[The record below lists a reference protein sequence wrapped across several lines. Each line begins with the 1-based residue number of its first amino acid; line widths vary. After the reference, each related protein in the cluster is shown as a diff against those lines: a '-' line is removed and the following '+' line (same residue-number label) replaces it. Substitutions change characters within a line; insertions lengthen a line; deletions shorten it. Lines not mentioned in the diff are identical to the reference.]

1 MAETKRTF
9 VAGKMNMDID
19 ERMLPDGQYR
29 SASNI
34 TIEATGGSNMGAA
47 QNALG
52 NERLFNIADF
62 LSKHKGITITG
73 AKTIGAVKYEP
84 LSLLYWFVTA
94 DQFDGIFEYN
104 QKTNTTSLILGSTTD
119 QLKFDSLSLITGVN
133 YIYSDEGSYLF
144 WTDNLNPPRRINIT
158 RVREYSV
165 NDTRINID
173 IDVILRP
180 PLNSPKIV
188 LGIDSDPSTNLEEKF
203 LYFSYRYKYI
213 DNEFSSM
220 APFSALAFDAKSISF
235 DPNTGDN
242 VGMLNKYNLVNI
254 HFETGNEFVKEIQIL
269 VRDTRSLNV
278 MIVETLNKVDE
289 VIPNNSTSSFVFRN
303 NKIYTTLTSDQVTR
317 MFDNVPLKA
326 QAQEIIGN
334 RLIYG
339 NYTQFRDVPSL
350 KYAVDFSSYKYTP
363 EELLT
368 TPKPTFRSDRD
379 YEVGIVY
386 GDEYGRLTTVLT
398 SKQSNTSNSSSNSV
412 YIPPANSST
421 ANLLKT
427 TIKSLPP
434 SWATNYR
441 LYIKQAKK
449 EYYNLFPISFQ
460 ISGQYRYLQISD
472 SERDKVSVGQ
482 YIIFK
487 TANTTAPHSKT
498 KFKVREI
505 ELKTLGQINAG
516 SPAGLYIKIKPDAI
530 SNASFFVAPIA
541 NTQQSPVNPTIG
553 QDPALDSWV
562 SAGTCNASSNR
573 TEEPYSVN
581 SFIQSNLHENGL
593 FYDTVHYR
601 VGSDF
606 FTASQNGAAILTMVA
621 TTNGKTFRR
630 DLRLKVKIVND
641 PANPNS
647 SAATHF
653 SLNSNVNDQNNW
665 SYPTAITSVQPG
677 GLNVNTNANGFMS
690 SQNTPVRL
698 YFPTVGTYT
707 LGDVY
712 VFNVRARVNETSPV
726 NIRIPS
732 AAGNPGLPLQ
742 PFSGSSQN
750 YNISSNFSSD
760 DYKGTCVVGLK
771 GPIYT
776 GAIITITLKEFWG
789 DSATEVVS
797 AFVTTTAPSSRMY
810 PSFEEYWYEEF
821 IFSGQDLGVNGFSKD
836 NAAFRYCHS
845 FTYSAGG
852 PSGQTLGQGTSEVTL
867 NGIQNNYYST
877 LFYPANANKAKANN
891 SLVFC
896 KRSKYTGEASLVQ
909 SLIPKYIF
917 ETEPIEVDTDI
928 FYETTKTYPIINN
941 FHKVG
946 WQYYSISNVGTLY
959 TFNSIYPHYFVSSQ
973 NIWINGTMYPI
984 NSIVDGKTIKVILA
998 TAPSATGSI
1007 YSTLI
1012 ESDQTSSTDATVVL
1026 NNDTQNTEY
1035 NAFCYGNGLESDRIR
1050 DSFNNTTIK
1059 YSIRAS
1065 SIIDDYEQ
1073 EDKFASL
1080 TYSGIY
1086 RGDSSINRLNEFN
1099 LSLANFKNLDKD
1111 YGSIQKIYARD
1122 SDLLV
1127 LHEDK
1132 ITSVLFGKNL
1142 LVDALGGGQV
1152 ASIPEVLGNQV
1163 PYQLDNGI
1171 SNDPASFAV
1180 NSDNIYFTD
1189 AKRGVVIEMIGNQGI
1204 MEISSKGM
1212 RNYFRDTLTSN
1223 INTQKI
1229 GAYDPYYN
1237 MYSLTT
1243 NNTSN
1248 HKCILSLSKPSTTF
1262 SNKRGVISKIFLFNI
1277 LSIESWTIELID
1289 NGFGTDWLVDFLD
1302 SGTGAQNITAYPK
1315 NILNTVPPPTSTST
1329 TSTSTTTSTTSTST
1343 STTTTTTTTPC
1354 ASFLRSMIVRV
1365 NYCGSYID
1373 HLVTEIRYKTIRN
1386 SVLIIKSK

>member
-29 SASNI
+29 SANNI
-34 TIEATGGSNMGAA
+34 TVEATGGFNMGAA
-47 QNALG
+47 QNAMG
-52 NERLFNIADF
+52 NIKIFDINVYLQT
-62 LSKHKGITITG
+62 LGITITG
-73 AKTIGAVKYEP
+73 AKTIGAVVHEP
-84 LSLLYWFVTA
+84 LNLIYWFISSSG
-94 DQFDGIFEYN
+94 FDGIFEYN
-104 QKTNTTSLILGSTTD
+104 QKTNVTSLVLGSTTN
-119 QLKFDSLSLITGVN
+119 QLNFDATALITGVN
-133 YIYSDEGSYLF
+133 YLPSEDGGFLF

-158 RVREYSV
+158 RTKSYLI
-165 NDTRINID
+165 NDSRINID

-188 LGIDSDPSTNLEEKF
+188 LGKDSDNITSTNLEEKF

-220 APFSALAFDAKSISF
+220 APFSALAFYAKPLSF
-235 DPNTGDN
+235 DPTTGDN
-242 VGMLNKYNLVNI
+242 IGMLNEYNLVELF
-254 HFETGNEFVKEIQIL
+254 FETGNEFVKEIQLL

-289 VIPNNSTSSFVFRN
+289 GISNNSTASFTFRN

-350 KYAVDFSSYKYTP
+350 NYTVDFASYAYTP
-363 EELLT
+363 EQLLT
-368 TPKPTFRSDRD
+368 DPKPTFRSDRD

-398 SKQSNTSNSSSNSV
+398 SKESNTSNNSTNSV
-412 YIPPANSST
+412 YIPPKQSST

-449 EYYNLFPISFQ
+449 EYYSLFPISFQ
-460 ISGQYRYLQISD
+460 ISGQYRYLQISESD
-472 SERDKVSVGQ
+472 RDKVSVGQ
-482 YIIFK
+482 YVIFK
-487 TANTTAPHSKT
+487 TANTTATHSNK
-498 KFKVREI
+498 KFKVLEI
-505 ELKTLGQINAG
+505 ELKTLGQLNAG

-541 NTQQSPVNPTIG
+541 STQQSQVNPTTG
-553 QDPALDSWV
+553 QDPALN
-562 SAGTCNASSNR
+562 NAC
-573 TEEPYSVN
+573 TASVN
-581 SFIQSNLHENGL
+581 TTKVPYKANSFVQSNLHINGL

-606 FTASQNGAAILTMVA
+606 FTASQNGAAILTMQA
-621 TTNGKTFRR
+621 TAPGITFKR

-647 SAATHF
+647 SEATHF

-677 GLNVNTNANGFMS
+677 GLNVNANASEFMS
-690 SQNTPVRL
+690 SQDTPVRL
-698 YFPTVGTYT
+698 YFPATNNYT

-712 VFNVRARVNETSPV
+712 VFNVRARSNETSQSDANV
-726 NIRIPS
+726 RIPS
-732 AAGNPGLPLQ
+732 AAGNPGLPFGE
-742 PFSGSSQN
+742 FSGSQQIYDIN
-750 YNISSNFSSD
+750 SNFSSS
-760 DYKGTCVVGLK
+760 DYEGTCIVGFK

-776 GAIITITLKEFWG
+776 GAIIKITLKEFEG
-789 DSATEVVS
+789 HSATDVVS
-797 AFVTTTAPSSRMY
+797 TFTTTTAPSSRMY

-821 IFSGQDLGVNGFSKD
+821 IFSGQNLGVDGYSKD
-836 NAAFRYCHS
+836 NAAFRYCSS
-845 FTYSAGG
+845 FTYYAGG
-852 PSGQTLGQGTSEVTL
+852 PSGQTVGEGTTQVTL
-867 NGIQNNYYST
+867 NGVQNDYYST
-877 LFYPANANKAKANN
+877 LFYPADAKKAKA
-891 SLVFC
+891 SGALIAC
-896 KRSKYTGEASLVQ
+896 LRSKYTAEGSLTQ

-941 FHKVG
+941 LHKVG

-959 TFNSIYPHYFVSSQ
+959 TFNSNYPHYFVENQ
-973 NIWINGTMYPI
+973 NIWINGTMYSI
-984 NSIVDGKTIKVILA
+984 SSIVNGKTIKVTLA
-998 TAPSATGSI
+998 VAPSATGSI
-1007 YSTLI
+1007 YSTAI
-1012 ESDQTSSTDATVVL
+1012 ESDQTSSINANVVL

-1050 DSFNNTTIK
+1050 DSFNNTIIK

-1073 EDKFASL
+1073 EEKFASL
-1080 TYSGIY
+1080 SYSGVY
-1086 RGDSSINRLNEFN
+1086 RGDSSINKLNEFN
-1099 LSLANFKNLDKD
+1099 LSTANFKNLEKD
-1111 YGSIQKIYARD
+1111 YGSIQKLYTRD

-1127 LHEDK
+1127 LHQDK

-1163 PYQLDNGI
+1163 PYDVDNGI

-1180 NSDNIYFTD
+1180 NSNNLYFTD
-1189 AKRGVVIEMIGNQGI
+1189 AKRGVVIEIMGNQGV

-1212 RNYFRDTLTSN
+1212 RNYFRDLLTEN
-1223 INTQKI
+1223 VYRQKI

-1237 MYSLTT
+1237 MYTLST
-1243 NNTSN
+1243 NEIKNTP
-1248 HKCILSLSKPSTTF
+1248 CLLSISRNNLVF
-1262 SNKRGVISKIFLFNI
+1262 SNNGSVATIYLFAISSNVD
-1277 LSIESWTIELID
+1277 WTLQLISVD
-1289 NGFGTDWLVDFLD
+1289 GAGTDWIILNTM
-1302 SGTGAQNITAYPK
+1302 SGSGPANITASPS
-1315 NILNTVPPPTSTST
+1315 IVNTTLPRT
-1329 TSTSTTTSTTSTST
+1329 
-1343 STTTTTTTTPC
+1343 
-1354 ASFLRSMIVRV
+1354 MQIRV
-1365 NYCGSYID
+1365 NYCGVYQTFT
-1373 HLVTEIRYKTIRN
+1373 LTEQKYRG
-1386 SVLIIKSK
+1386 LISDEIIIIN

>member
-29 SASNI
+29 SANNI
-34 TIEATGGSNMGAA
+34 TVEATGGSNMGAA
-47 QNALG
+47 QNAMG
-52 NERLFNIADF
+52 NIKIFDINIY
-62 LSKHKGITITG
+62 LQTLGITITG
-73 AKTIGAVKYEP
+73 AKTIGAVVHEP
-84 LSLLYWFVTA
+84 LNLMYWFISSTG
-94 DQFDGIFEYN
+94 FDGIFEYN
-104 QKTNTTSLILGSTTD
+104 QKTNVTSLVLGSTTD
-119 QLKFDSLSLITGVN
+119 QLNFDATALITGVN
-133 YIYSDEGSYLF
+133 YLPSEDGGFLF

-158 RVREYSV
+158 RTKSYSI
-165 NDTRINID
+165 NDSRINID

-188 LGIDSDPSTNLEEKF
+188 LGLDNDNITSTNLEEKF

-220 APFSALAFDAKSISF
+220 APFSALAFNAKPLSF
-235 DPNTGDN
+235 DPTTGDN
-242 VGMLNKYNLVNI
+242 IGMLNKYNLVDI
-254 HFETGNEFVKEIQIL
+254 YFETGNEFVKEIQLL

-278 MIVETLNKVDE
+278 MIIETLNKVDE
-289 VIPNNSTSSFVFRN
+289 GILNNSTEFFTFRN

-350 KYAVDFSSYKYTP
+350 DYIVDFASYAYTP
-363 EELLT
+363 EQLLID
-368 TPKPTFRSDRD
+368 PKPTFRSDRD

-398 SKQSNTSNSSSNSV
+398 SKQSNTSNNSTNSV
-412 YIPPANSST
+412 YIPPKQSST

-460 ISGQYRYLQISD
+460 ISGQYRYLQISESD
-472 SERDKVSVGQ
+472 RDKVSVGQ
-482 YIIFK
+482 YVIFK
-487 TANTTAPHSKT
+487 TANTTATHSNK
-498 KFKVREI
+498 KFKVLEI
-505 ELKTLGQINAG
+505 ELKTLGQLNAG
-516 SPAGLYIKIKPDAI
+516 SPAGLYIKIKPDPI

-541 NTQQSPVNPTIG
+541 STQQSQVNPTIG
-553 QDPALDSWV
+553 QYNGNSGWCAWSSVIGTETHTPYALNDNV
-562 SAGTCNASSNR
+562 LAQGYNY
-573 TEEPYSVN
+573 EY
-581 SFIQSNLHENGL
+581 GL

-606 FTASQNGAAILTMVA
+606 FTASQNGAAILTMQA
-621 TTNGKTFRR
+621 TAPGKTFKR

-647 SAATHF
+647 SEATHF

-665 SYPTAITSVQPG
+665 SYPTAITSVQTN
-677 GLNVNTNANGFMS
+677 GLNVNANASEFMS
-690 SQNTPVRL
+690 SQNTPVKL
-698 YFPTVGTYT
+698 YFPATNNYT

-712 VFNVRARVNETSPV
+712 VFNVRARSNEGS

-732 AAGNPGLPLQ
+732 AAGNPGLPFQSL
-742 PFSGSSQN
+742 SGSAQPTILSQQW
-750 YNISSNFSSD
+750 D
-760 DYKGTCVVGLK
+760 DKDYEGTCIVGFK

-776 GAIITITLKEFWG
+776 GAIIKITLKDFKG
-789 DSATEVVS
+789 HSATDVDNT
-797 AFVTTTAPSSRMY
+797 FTTTTAPSSRMY

-821 IFSGQDLGVNGFSKD
+821 IFSGQDLDVDGYSKD
-836 NAAFRYCHS
+836 NAAFRYCSS
-845 FTYSAGG
+845 FTYYAGG
-852 PSGQTLGQGTSEVTL
+852 PSGQTVALAAAGATF
-867 NGIQNNYYST
+867 NGIQNDYYST
-877 LFYPANANKAKANN
+877 LFYPANAETDGRC
-891 SLVFC
+891 S
-896 KRSKYTGEASLVQ
+896 RSKYTAEGSLTQ

-941 FHKVG
+941 LHKVG

-959 TFNSIYPHYFVSSQ
+959 TFNSNYPHYFVVGQ

-984 NSIVDGKTIKVILA
+984 NYIVNGKTIKVILA
-998 TAPSATGSI
+998 VAPSATGSI
-1007 YSTLI
+1007 YSTAI
-1012 ESDQTSSTDATVVL
+1012 ESDQTSSTYANVVL

-1050 DSFNNTTIK
+1050 DSFNNTIIK

-1073 EDKFASL
+1073 EEKFASL
-1080 TYSGIY
+1080 SYSGVY
-1086 RGDSSINRLNEFN
+1086 RGDSSINKLNEFN
-1099 LSLANFKNLDKD
+1099 LSTANFKNLEKD
-1111 YGSIQKIYARD
+1111 YGSIQKLYTRD

-1127 LHEDK
+1127 LHQDK

-1163 PYQLDNGI
+1163 PYDVDNGI

-1180 NSDNIYFTD
+1180 NSNNLYFTD
-1189 AKRGVVIEMIGNQGI
+1189 AKRGVVIEIMGNQGV

-1212 RNYFRDTLTSN
+1212 RNYFRDLLTEN
-1223 INTQKI
+1223 VYRQKI

-1237 MYSLTT
+1237 MYTLST
-1243 NNTSN
+1243 NEIKNTP
-1248 HKCILSLSKPSTTF
+1248 CLLSISRNNLVF
-1262 SNKRGVISKIFLFNI
+1262 SNNGSVATIYLFAISSNVD
-1277 LSIESWTIELID
+1277 WTLQLISVD
-1289 NGFGTDWLVDFLD
+1289 GAGTDWIILNTM
-1302 SGTGAQNITAYPK
+1302 SGSGAANITAKPS
-1315 NILNTVPPPTSTST
+1315 IANTTLPIS
-1329 TSTSTTTSTTSTST
+1329 
-1343 STTTTTTTTPC
+1343 
-1354 ASFLRSMIVRV
+1354 LQIRV
-1365 NYCGSYID
+1365 NYCGVYQTFT
-1373 HLVTEIRYKTIRN
+1373 LTQQKYRG
-1386 SVLIIKSK
+1386 IISDKIIIIN

>member
-9 VAGKMNMDID
+9 IAGKMNMDID

-34 TIEATGGSNMGAA
+34 TVEATGGSNMGAA
-47 QNALG
+47 QNAMG
-52 NERLFNIADF
+52 NIKIFDVVSF
-62 LSKHKGITITG
+62 LSTLGITITG
-73 AKTIGAVKYEP
+73 AKTIGAVVHEP
-84 LSLLYWFVTA
+84 LNLMYWFISSTG
-94 DQFDGIFEYN
+94 FDGIFEYN
-104 QKTNTTSLILGSTTD
+104 QKTNITSLVLGSTTN
-119 QLKFDSLSLITGVN
+119 QLNFDATALITGVN
-133 YIYSDEGSYLF
+133 YLPSEDGGFLF
-144 WTDNLNPPRRINIT
+144 WTDNLNPPRRINIART
-158 RVREYSV
+158 KSYSI
-165 NDTRINID
+165 NDSRINID

-188 LGIDSDPSTNLEEKF
+188 LRTDSDSDNITSTNLEEKF

-220 APFSALAFDAKSISF
+220 APFSALAFDAKPLSF
-235 DPNTGDN
+235 DPTTGDN
-242 VGMLNKYNLVNI
+242 IGMLNKYNLVDI
-254 HFETGNEFVKEIQIL
+254 YFETGNEFVKEIQLL

-289 VIPNNSTSSFVFRN
+289 GISNNSTASFTFRN

-350 KYAVDFSSYKYTP
+350 NYTVDFSSYAYTP
-363 EELLT
+363 EQLLT
-368 TPKPTFRSDRD
+368 DPKPTFRSDRD

-398 SKQSNTSNSSSNSV
+398 SKESNTSNNSTNSV
-412 YIPPANSST
+412 YIPPKQSST

-449 EYYNLFPISFQ
+449 EYYSLFPISFQ
-460 ISGQYRYLQISD
+460 ISGQYRYLQISESD
-472 SERDKVSVGQ
+472 RDKVSVGQ
-482 YIIFK
+482 YVIFK
-487 TANTTAPHSKT
+487 TANTTATHSNK
-498 KFKVREI
+498 KFKVLEI
-505 ELKTLGQINAG
+505 ELKTLGQLNAG
-516 SPAGLYIKIKPDAI
+516 SAAGLYIKIKPDPI

-541 NTQQSPVNPTIG
+541 STQQSQVNPTTG
-553 QDPALDSWV
+553 QDPALN
-562 SAGTCNASSNR
+562 NACTASVNK
-573 TEEPYSVN
+573 TKVPYSAN
-581 SFIQSNLHENGL
+581 SFVQSNLHINGL

-606 FTASQNGAAILTMVA
+606 FTASQNNAAILTMQA
-621 TTNGKTFRR
+621 TATGITFKR

-647 SAATHF
+647 SEATHF
-653 SLNSNVNDQNNW
+653 SLNSDVNDQNNW

-677 GLNVNTNANGFMS
+677 GLNVNTNAIGFMS

-698 YFPTVGTYT
+698 YFPATNNYT

-712 VFNVRARVNETSPV
+712 VFNVRARSNETSQSDANV
-726 NIRIPS
+726 RIPS
-732 AAGNPGLPLQ
+732 AAGNPGLPFGE
-742 PFSGSSQN
+742 FSGSQQIYDINSD
-750 YNISSNFSSD
+750 FSSS
-760 DYKGTCVVGLK
+760 DYEGTCIVGFK

-776 GAIITITLKEFWG
+776 GAIIKITLKEFEG
-789 DSATEVVS
+789 HSATTVVS
-797 AFVTTTAPSSRMY
+797 TFTTTTAPSSRMY

-821 IFSGQDLGVNGFSKD
+821 IFSGQDLGVVGYSKD
-836 NAAFRYCHS
+836 NAAFRYCSS
-845 FTYSAGG
+845 FSYFDGG
-852 PSGQTLGQGTSEVTL
+852 PSGQTMGQGTTEVTL
-867 NGIQNNYYST
+867 NGIQNDYYST
-877 LFYPANANKAKANN
+877 LFYPADAKKAKAKGA
-891 SLVFC
+891 LIAC
-896 KRSKYTGEASLVQ
+896 LRSKYTAEGILTQ

-941 FHKVG
+941 LHKVG

-959 TFNSIYPHYFVSSQ
+959 TFNSNYPHYFVANQ
-973 NIWINGTMYPI
+973 NIWINGTMYSI
-984 NSIVDGKTIKVILA
+984 NSIVNGKTIKVTLA
-998 TAPSATGSI
+998 AAPSATGSI
-1007 YSTLI
+1007 YSTAI
-1012 ESDQTSSTDATVVL
+1012 ESDQTSSINANVVL

-1050 DSFNNTTIK
+1050 DSFNNTIIK

-1073 EDKFASL
+1073 EEKFASL
-1080 TYSGIY
+1080 SYSGVY
-1086 RGDSSINRLNEFN
+1086 RGDSSINKLNEFN
-1099 LSLANFKNLDKD
+1099 LSTANFKNLEKD
-1111 YGSIQKIYARD
+1111 YGSIQKLYTRD

-1127 LHEDK
+1127 LHQDK

-1163 PYQLDNGI
+1163 PYDIDNGI

-1180 NSDNIYFTD
+1180 NSNNLYFTD
-1189 AKRGVVIEMIGNQGI
+1189 AKRGVVIEIMGNQGV

-1212 RNYFRDTLTSN
+1212 RNYLRDLLTEN
-1223 INTQKI
+1223 VYRQKI

-1237 MYSLTT
+1237 MYTLST
-1243 NNTSN
+1243 NEIKNTP
-1248 HKCILSLSKPSTTF
+1248 CLLSISRNNLVF
-1262 SNKRGVISKIFLFNI
+1262 SNNGSVSTIYLFAISSNVD
-1277 LSIESWTIELID
+1277 WTLQLID
-1289 NGFGTDWLVDFLD
+1289 VGSGTDWV
-1302 SGTGAQNITAYPK
+1302 
-1315 NILNTVPPPTSTST
+1315 ILNTMSGSGAANIIANPSIANT
-1329 TSTSTTTSTTSTST
+1329 TLPRT
-1343 STTTTTTTTPC
+1343 
-1354 ASFLRSMIVRV
+1354 MQIRV
-1365 NYCGSYID
+1365 NYCGVYQTFT
-1373 HLVTEIRYKTIRN
+1373 LTEQKYKRPI
-1386 SVLIIKSK
+1386 SDEIIIIN

>member
-9 VAGKMNMDID
+9 IAGKMNMDID

-34 TIEATGGSNMGAA
+34 TVESTGGSNVGAV

-52 NERLFNIADF
+52 NERLFNVADF
-62 LSKHKGITITG
+62 LSKFKGITITG

-84 LSLLYWFVTA
+84 LSLLYWFVTSNE
-94 DQFDGIFEYN
+94 FDGIFEYN
-104 QKTNTTSLILGSTTD
+104 QKTNKTSLILGSTTD
-119 QLKFDSLSLITGVN
+119 QLKFDALALITGVN

-165 NDTRINID
+165 DDTRINID

-188 LGIDSDPSTNLEEKF
+188 LGLDSDPSTNLEEKF

-220 APFSALAFDAKSISF
+220 APFSALAFDAKSLSF

-350 KYAVDFSSYKYTP
+350 NYSVDFGSYKYTP

-398 SKQSNTSNSSSNSV
+398 SKQSNTSNSSSNSI

-460 ISGQYRYLQISD
+460 ISGQYRYLQISE

-487 TANTTAPHSKT
+487 TANTTATHSNK
-498 KFKVREI
+498 KFKVLEI

-553 QDPALDSWV
+553 QDPVLDSLI
-562 SAGTCNASSNR
+562 SYGQCLNPSSNK
-573 TEEPYSVN
+573 TQEPYSVN

-601 VGSDF
+601 LGSDF

-621 TTNGKTFRR
+621 TANGKTFKR

-647 SAATHF
+647 STATHF

-732 AAGNPGLPLQ
+732 AAGNHGLPLQ
-742 PFSGSSQN
+742 PFSGSSQK
-750 YNISSNFSSD
+750 YDISENFSSD

-776 GAIITITLKEFWG
+776 GAIIKITLKEFVG
-789 DSATEVVS
+789 DSDTDVNS

-821 IFSGQDLGVNGFSKD
+821 IFSGQDLGGGVFSKD

-845 FTYSAGG
+845 FTYSNGG
-852 PSGQTLGQGTSEVTL
+852 PSGQTMGQGTSEVTL

-877 LFYPANANKAKANN
+877 LFYPANANKARAKN
-891 SLVFC
+891 SPFFC
-896 KRSKYTGEASLVQ
+896 KRSKYTAEVSLTQ
-909 SLIPKYIF
+909 SLTPKYIF

-946 WQYYSISNVGTLY
+946 WNYQTATGTAV
-959 TFNSIYPHYFVSSQ
+959 TGGFNILLTSTGIHYFNPADYVWRNGVSHNVVAVTSQ
-973 NIWINGTMYPI
+973 RQITIFSTTNFSGSGT
-984 NSIVDGKTIKVILA
+984 
-998 TAPSATGSI
+998 I

-1026 NNDTQNTEY
+1026 NNGTQNTEY

-1099 LSLANFKNLDKD
+1099 LSLANFKNLDKE
-1111 YGSIQKIYARD
+1111 YGSIQKLYARD

-1127 LHEDK
+1127 LHQDK

-1204 MEISSKGM
+1204 MEISSRGM

-1243 NNTSN
+1243 NETSN
-1248 HKCILSLSKPSTTF
+1248 RKCILSLSKLSTTF
-1262 SNKRGVISKIFLFNI
+1262 SNKRGTTSKIFLFNI

-1289 NGFGTDWLVDFLD
+1289 NGFGTDWLVLNFN
-1302 SGTGAQNITAYPK
+1302 SGTGAQNITAYPQ
-1315 NILNTVPPPTSTST
+1315 NISNSLPRNMT
-1329 TSTSTTTSTTSTST
+1329 
-1343 STTTTTTTTPC
+1343 
-1354 ASFLRSMIVRV
+1354 VRV
-1365 NYCGSYID
+1365 SYCGSTID
-1373 HLVTEIRYKTIRN
+1373 HLVTEITYKP
-1386 SVLIIKSK
+1386 IIKSVIIVKSK